1 MRPLR
6 WNASCHGWI
15 GKTDNGVSI
24 FVSEE
29 TYEKRLRAY
38 LESKGM
44 QLKTWVGMMRSA
56 EEAWQRQCKATGV
69 FQENL
74 DYWLTCHEPGVKVI
88 QRSQHRGRE

>member
-1 MRPLR
+1 
-6 WNASCHGWI
+6 
-15 GKTDNGVSI
+15 
-24 FVSEE
+24 VSEE

-44 QLKTWVGMMRSA
+44 QLKTWVGMMRPA
-56 EEAWQRQCKATGV
+56 EEVWQRQCEATGV

-74 DYWLTCHEPGVKVI
+74 DYWLTCHEPGVNVI